1 MFKPN
6 VLVIEAGL
14 GNLGS
19 VCAAFERLG
28 VRNIRYTTPPSL
40 QDESTFTHLLLPG
53 VGSFRA
59 GMSALVQ
66 LGWDRWIYDNWLPSR
81 RPMLGICL
89 GMQLLASSG
98 TEGGHKRV
106 PVQGLNLIGGEVSRL
121 TVKRNLVL
129 PHVGWNSL
137 TWRDPNLQLADGFPK
152 DGDVYFVHS
161 YAFSPSMKEHSLALS
176 VYGGEFTAVVGDPRL
191 NIWGM
196 QFHPEKSQKLGRC
209 LLQNFLALKPCSNDD

>member
-19 VCAAFERLG
+19 VCAAFDRLG
-28 VRNIRYTTPPSL
+28 VSNIRYTTPPTP
-40 QDESTFTHLLLPG
+40 QDASTFTHLLLPG

-59 GMSALVQ
+59 GMSALLQ
-66 LGWDRWIYDNWLPSR
+66 HGWDQWIHDCWLPSR
-81 RPMLGICL
+81 SPMLGICL

-98 TEGGHKRV
+98 TEGGHTSD
-106 PVQGLNLIGGEVSRL
+106 PVEGLNLISGEVTRL
-121 TVKRNLVL
+121 SVDRDLVL

-137 TWRDPNLQLADGFPK
+137 TWKDPNHQLAVSFPNG
-152 DGDVYFVHS
+152 GDVYFVHS
-161 YAFSPSMKEHSLALS
+161 FAFSPAFEEHSLALS
-176 VYGGEFTAVVGDPRL
+176 GYGGEFTAVVGDARS

-196 QFHPEKSQKLGRC
+196 QFHPEKSQKLGRY